1 MSLNSDWNLRSS
13 HYETIQ
19 GTARAKVVLEQ
30 VTEIQGGDR
39 EVLRECRMTV
49 EHVETRR
56 QTFASAQNYEQR
68 ELKWVR
74 DSALGTSSK
83 LVLHRFKFSTAD
95 VAELAQTILALRP
108 GLNFLCPLVWAL
120 NTL

>member
-1 MSLNSDWNLRSS
+1 M
-13 HYETIQ
+13 
-19 GTARAKVVLEQ
+19 A
-30 VTEIQGGDR
+30 
-39 EVLRECRMTV
+39 V

-74 DSALGTSSK
+74 DSALGTPSR
-83 LVLHRFKFSTAD
+83 LVSHRFKFSTAD
-95 VAELAQTILALRP
+95 VAELAAKDP
-108 GLNFLCPLVWAL
+108 GASTWIEFPLPLVWAL